1 MTNNYIDN
9 IGVPTTFISIYL
21 NIVSLMDTQI
31 VNTGFTFFLSI
42 LSAIYL
48 VTKIKNERK
57 KGKLLD
63 DKLNEKD

>member
-1 MTNNYIDN
+1 MTNSYIDN

-21 NIVSLMDTQI
+21 NVISIWETQI

-48 VTKIKNERK
+48 ITKIKNERK